1 MMYELTN
8 IDNFSEEVRHFVFS
22 TFIGTISKMLNIS
35 HEQTSANKDQYIS
48 FLETKNIITDIVGEN
63 TAISKS
69 TIVEICGAVNARIFS
84 NILSKLASED
94 LVECA
99 FSDEENQFIFS
110 VTEKGKERGIKI
122 SSSQAIN

>member
-1 MMYELTN
+1 MMYELTY

>member
-1 MMYELTN
+1 MYELTN